1 MTDTVVPARP
11 PLPPLESLLAPI
23 APDRRA
29 GESIRLDGSF
39 DELRRLR
46 EEEPDLPQGS
56 WKRELKRAEWNELA
70 ARAAE
75 TLRTRSKDLQVA
87 GWLTEAWTHFHGFA
101 GLDRGL
107 NLIAAL
113 CRDFWPDLHPG
124 AGDDDARGNAIEW
137 LADTC
142 RRAARV
148 VPVTAPNREG
158 AVSYNWNDID
168 VADRTVKEK
177 ALVSASMTPR
187 AWLAS
192 RAAEVESA
200 VEAVEELDAIVTA
213 NLPEDI
219 APSLV
224 KLRTTLEAIQKFF
237 PVEDAPPVRA
247 ESPSYV
253 QETTVEEP
261 VFETVAAHGEIT
273 SRGEAYQRLREA
285 SDYLLRT
292 EPHSPVPYLVRRA
305 IAWGN
310 LTLAEL
316 LEELLTKNAD
326 LQTIY
331 TLLGLKGR

>member
-1 MTDTVVPARP
+1 MTDNVVPARP
-11 PLPPLESLLAPI
+11 PMPPVESLLQPI

-29 GESIRLDGSF
+29 GDSIRLDGLF
-39 DELRRLR
+39 DELKRLR
-46 EEEPDLPQGS
+46 EEEPNLPQGS
-56 WKRELKRAEWNELA
+56 WKRELKRAEWNELT
-70 ARAAE
+70 ARATE
-75 TLRTRSKDLQVA
+75 TLQTRSKDLQVA
-87 GWLTEAWTHFHGFA
+87 GWLAEAWTHFHGFA

-107 NLIAAL
+107 ELIAAL

-124 AGDDDARGNAIEW
+124 AGGDDDARGNAIEW
-137 LADTC
+137 LADTM
-142 RRAARV
+142 RRAARN

-158 AVSYNWNDID
+158 EASYTWNDID
-168 VADRTVKEK
+168 VADKTAKEK
-177 ALVSASMTPR
+177 ALVSASMTP
-187 AWLAS
+187 APWLAS
-192 RAAEVESA
+192 RAAEVERA

-237 PVEDAPPVRA
+237 PVEDVGRALSPPTGRA
-247 ESPSYV
+247 ESPSCV
-253 QETTVEEP
+253 QEEKVDEGTI
-261 VFETVAAHGEIT
+261 A
-273 SRGEAYQRLREA
+273 SRAEAYQRLREA
-285 SDYLLRT
+285 SDYLMRT

-305 IAWGN
+305 IGWGN

-331 TLLGLKGR
+331 TLLGMKGR